1 MTLLY
6 VSLIVLTRQSTNLTI
21 GIAITAFY
29 FLDFSIN
36 AVQANCRAL
45 IVDVAPLEQQQLAN
59 AWGGRMIGF
68 GNILGYFMGF
78 LDLPALFPFLGAT
91 QLKVL
96 CVLAIA
102 WFLLTL
108 FITCVSVKEIPYE
121 AQSRHANQP
130 WWQPMMDILHAL
142 WKLPSPVQSVCNV
155 QFFGW
160 LAWFP
165 FIFYSYVF

>member
-1 MTLLY
+1 M
-6 VSLIVLTRQSTNLTI
+6 
-21 GIAITAFY
+21 IAISAFY

-36 AVQANCRAL
+36 AVQASCRAL
-45 IVDVAPLEQQQLAN
+45 IVDFAPLSQQQLAN

-78 LDLPALFPFLGAT
+78 LDLPALFPFLGPT

-96 CVLAIA
+96 CVLAIS
-102 WFLLTL
+102 WFSFTILLTC
-108 FITCVSVKEIPYE
+108 FAVKEIPHVPLE
-121 AQSRHANQP
+121 RHRNQK
-130 WWQPMMDILHAL
+130 WWEPVMDIFKAL
-142 WKLPSPVQSVCNV
+142 TKLPKPVQSVCNV

-165 FIFYSYVF
+165 FLFYRWD